1 MKYII
6 VLAAI
11 LTATKTYATN
21 ELSDI
26 QKPDGKP
33 LPAVINNHK
42 AISHMLNVKFKS
54 TATHNDLLQTP
65 ETNNILNS
73 TRLALS
79 KSDVARQY
87 NLNSESDRSR
97 GLKTLNS
104 IYQTYGVQIKHVRSA
119 ALGVDNIVALSEH
132 SEENTINA
140 LMATGQFEYVK
151 PVQRVFKTDFVL
163 SNAATPKLET
173 VGTQALDRNLF
184 NDNLWLKQHYLD
196 EQHVNAMGGH
206 SFVKAGLY
214 TKESKSLD
222 RKIRIAII
230 DTGSFPH
237 EDVEWSEDGADF
249 VSSRV
254 SNTYFDCAVQD
265 ENHTGEDI
273 ICALEDFKP
282 QERDSDPV
290 DKTWRFEVDQNGD
303 PISDGKIFIDGHG
316 LQVASTIGAIR
327 NNSKGIIG
335 AIDNASV
342 ELVAVRAL
350 TPEGGIDLDIADA
363 IVWSA
368 GGQVPGMPD
377 ISQKVDIINLSL
389 GGFGFGTCE
398 DSALYNDAI
407 SFARQQGVVVI
418 GAAGNDGK
426 DVKGYAPGACAGVLT
441 VGANNGRGDMT
452 TFSNYGEEVDV
463 TFEGQNMNV
472 ATIGTSIYTSPENDD
487 RCGLDDSVKTARNCY
502 SAISGTSFAA
512 PLASA
517 AAALVKLNQP
527 DLDESKIRALIAH
540 TAPLYKRLP
549 DDRRTLRA
557 ELMPFAGVGNAY
569 LAATSSLD
577 SLELTNLVAEHVFG
591 SYNSDSETQYLAAII
606 DNSSTAGVCEVYRLS
621 WGAYRVEIKGVNYS
635 IYVSNTTDPIMT
647 TSNSQLFD
655 GTSHSAPSDIV
666 NLQGFDRVAVQA
678 IVDGATSNL
687 FEFDLAQASKPKV
700 CS

>member
-1 MKYII
+1 MKYI
-6 VLAAI
+6 LALASI
-11 LTATKTYATN
+11 LTATNTLATN
-21 ELSDI
+21 ELNDI
-26 QKPDGKP
+26 EKLDTKSVS
-33 LPAVINNHK
+33 AVVHK
-42 AISHMLNVKFKS
+42 NQAISHMFNVKFKS
-54 TATHNDLLQTP
+54 TTTHHDLLQTP
-65 ETNNILNS
+65 ETNRLFSS
-73 TRLALS
+73 TKLPI
-79 KSDVARQY
+79 DNNNVAAQY
-87 NLNSESDRSR
+87 NLNIKGDRSR

-104 IYQTYGVQIKHVRSA
+104 IYQTSGVQIKHVRSA

-184 NDNLWLKQHYLD
+184 NDNLWLNQHYLD
-196 EQHVNAMGGH
+196 EQHINAMGGH

-214 TKESKSLD
+214 TTKNKSLG
-222 RKIRIAII
+222 RKVRIAVI

-237 EDVEWSEDGADF
+237 EDIEWSLDGADF
-249 VSSRV
+249 ISGLV
-254 SNTYFDCAVQD
+254 SNTYFDCTVQD
-265 ENHTGEDI
+265 DTHSGTDA
-273 ICALEDFKP
+273 ICAQENFKP
-282 QERDSDPV
+282 QGRDSNPI
-290 DKTWRFEVDQNGD
+290 DKAWRFEVDQNGS
-303 PISDGKIFIDGHG
+303 PTGDGEIIIDGHG

-335 AIDNASV
+335 AVDNANV

-398 DSALYNDAI
+398 DSTLYTEAI
-407 SFARQQGVVVI
+407 AFAREQGVVVI
-418 GAAGNDGK
+418 GAAGNDGN
-426 DVKGYAPGACAGVLT
+426 DIKGYAPGACAGVLT

-452 TFSNYGEEVDV
+452 TFTNYGEEVDV
-463 TFEGQNMNV
+463 TFEGQNVNV
-472 ATIGTSIYTSPENDD
+472 ATIGTSIYTNPESDE
-487 RCGLDDSVKTARNCY
+487 RCGLDKSVKTARNCY
-502 SAISGTSFAA
+502 GTISGTSFAA

-517 AAALVKLNQP
+517 TAVLVKLNQP
-527 DLDESKIRALIAH
+527 DLDESEIRALIAN
-540 TAPLYKRLP
+540 TAPLYTTLP

-569 LAATSSLD
+569 LAATSQLD
-577 SLELTNLVAEHVFG
+577 TIDLTYLEAEHLFG
-591 SYNSDSETQYLAAII
+591 SYNDNSETRYLNAII
-606 DNSSTAGVCEVYRLS
+606 DKSSKAGVCELYRLS
-621 WGAYRVEIKGVNYS
+621 WGAYREAINGVEYN
-635 IYVSNTTDPIMT
+635 IYVSNTTDAIMT
-647 TSNSQLFD
+647 TSNSQLLGD
-655 GTSHSAPSDIV
+655 TSRSASSDIV
-666 NLQGFDRVAVQA
+666 DLKSFARAAVQA
-678 IVDGATSNL
+678 IVGGAAGEL
-687 FEFDLAQASKPKV
+687 YEFDLTQASKPKA